1 MKHTVFIKSLLIA
14 GLTMSVFTG
23 CGDSDSNN
31 NDTEDKISVLSPA
44 QIVQKSEADYNN
56 NMKGV
61 ITAQTLTHWMDDWQA
76 NKPASVT
83 DGRLIV
89 LQAGPTTLGA
99 DKAYLKGNGTDVLVY
114 DIGAAGACDPSYKRF
129 DGFSMN
135 YGALLSGEQM
145 DYRINGFQLDPEKDF
160 LVVAIGDS
168 SVNIREITRTW
179 WVLAYWGWDLDR
191 LAFLNGSVS
200 YNFAPSSNLDN
211 YLTDAWQ
218 PPQPT
223 QEFHMYTLKTD
234 RTSLHIYTKEMMDV
248 IKQGGEFIADAR
260 GDDEFDGSAK
270 SKSHSL
276 TCGPNHDQQCYTA
289 YRGNIKGS
297 VSFPYTDIL
306 IMDDQ
311 QEDINGDGAID
322 ASDSSFKFKSPA
334 DLEAL
339 FASKGYTE
347 GKTVYAYC
355 RTGRKATLLT
365 LASTVILG
373 YPVRMYDASWISWGS
388 MAYVSADANDS
399 SIFPQDSIWRTDV
412 SELSNVIAYNDANE
426 TEPQASF
433 EFDFSATDTNQIANE
448 DKAYLQLGLS
458 N

>member
-1 MKHTVFIKSLLIA
+1 MKHTLFVKSLLIA

-23 CGDSDSNN
+23 CDDSDN
-31 NDTEDKISVLSPA
+31 NDEAVETIKVLSPA
-44 QIVQKSEADYNN
+44 QIVQKSEANYNDN
-56 NMKGV
+56 IKGV

-76 NKPASVT
+76 NKPASVQ

-179 WVLAYWGWDLDR
+179 WVLTYWGWDLDR

-200 YNFAPSSNLDN
+200 YNFAPSSRLDN
-211 YLTDAWQ
+211 YLTDTWQ

-248 IKQGGEFIADAR
+248 IKKGGEFIADAR

-311 QEDINGDGAID
+311 QEDINGDGVID

-347 GKTVYAYC
+347 GNTVYAYC

-365 LASTVILG
+365 LASTVVLG

-412 SELSNVIAYNDANE
+412 SELTNVITYNDANE
-426 TEPQASF
+426 IEPQSSF
-433 EFDFSATDTNQIANE
+433 EFNFNATDTNQIANE
-448 DKAYLQLGLS
+448 DKAYLQLGLT